1 VSPKL
6 SDSEKIVMCEIF
18 RNPDA
23 SLVDI
28 AKVLENS
35 KNRRKSGTSVDV
47 RTVSKFKS
55 VGLKKIR
62 KGLEELSDA
71 LRLDRTI
78 QGETKEELER
88 ESEKA
93 ELLFKNGILIGYDYR
108 IGREVYLFYIGKDQ
122 TILPWQDHTCN
133 RNCENECKVILED
146 ITKEHGLG
154 MPNNTNKKEKKRN
167 QFKIAIDEII
177 ERSKEDRKDE

>member
-1 VSPKL
+1 VSTKL
-6 SDSEKIVMCEIF
+6 SDSEKIVMREIF
-18 RNPDA
+18 RNPDI

-35 KNRRKSGTSVDV
+35 ENRRKSGKSVDV

-62 KGLEELSDA
+62 KGLEDLSDT

-88 ESEKA
+88 EREKA
-93 ELLFKNGILIGYDYR
+93 ELLFKNGILLGYDYR
-108 IGREVYLFYIGKDQ
+108 IDREVYLFYIGKDH
-122 TILPWQDHTCN
+122 TILPWQDHLCN

-146 ITKEHGLG
+146 IKKEHGLG
-154 MPNNTNKKEKKRN
+154 MPNTNDDIRN
-167 QFKIAIDEII
+167 QFKIAIEEII
-177 ERSKEDRKDE
+177 KRSKEDKKDG

>member
-1 VSPKL
+1 MSPKL

-35 KNRRKSGTSVDV
+35 ENRRKTGKAVDV

-62 KGLEELSDA
+62 KGLEDLSDA

-78 QGETKEELER
+78 QGETKEEEER
-88 ESEKA
+88 EREKT

-108 IGREVYLFYIGKDQ
+108 IDREVYLFFIGKDEK
-122 TILPWQDHTCN
+122 ILPVSQHLCN
-133 RNCENECKVILED
+133 FNCEKGCKAIIED
-146 ITKEHGLG
+146 VKKEHGLG
-154 MPNNTNKKEKKRN
+154 LTTKNDNIKN
-167 QFKIAIDEII
+167 QFKFAIE
-177 ERSKEDRKDE
+177 EVLKRSKEDKKDE